1 MNEKF
6 NENAKV
12 EKFNNMLGIAVRLAV
27 RYRSLDI
34 RNAFIFKNGN
44 RRYKYLVLGHE
55 ETYFVKEHSDSKNKY
70 SEDDIKM
77 LEFLV
82 DNIFVV
88 FAGKVFQQTV
98 GIPMGTNCAP
108 LLADIFLYSYE
119 ADFIQSLLSTG
130 KKHLAS
136 RFNLTYR
143 YIDDVLS
150 INNPEF
156 ENYLGQM
163 YPAELEIKDTTES
176 TTSASYLDLLLSIG
190 RDGQLHT
197 SIYDKRDDFNFHIT
211 NFPFLSS
218 NIPSSPAYGVFIS
231 QLIRYS
237 RACSSYDCFILRARR
252 LSSKLLKQGYLAE
265 RLKSSFRKF
274 YGRYGDLIQQY
285 EVSLS
290 RMLNDILILDQQWL
304 PNQSDFPPISWP
316 WYRAW
321 PSPIMS
327 GFHGAF
333 ATGVACQQGTLTL
346 PDTWFR
352 PQFWDLL
359 MLQLLRPNSS
369 NLPCLYSTFHLEYPL
384 VLSRFYSIDNYVYN
398 ALHLWERQS
407 CYFAVSMNVHA
418 DLTLHTSRYF
428 IELSIIVKSALLTIL
443 QNKNHERIVDKHS

>member
-1 MNEKF
+1 
-6 NENAKV
+6 
-12 EKFNNMLGIAVRLAV
+12 
-27 RYRSLDI
+27 
-34 RNAFIFKNGN
+34 
-44 RRYKYLVLGHE
+44 
-55 ETYFVKEHSDSKNKY
+55 
-70 SEDDIKM
+70 M

-237 RACSSYDCFILRARR
+237 RACSSYECFILRARR

-274 YGRYGDLIQQY
+274 YGRYGDLIWQY

-352 PQFWDLL
+352 PPFWDLL
-359 MLQLLRPNSS
+359 VLQLLRPNSS
-369 NLPCLYSTFHLEYPL
+369 NLPCLYSTFHIEYPL
-384 VLSRFYSIDNYVYN
+384 VLSRFCLSRLFVDRGDFGCASDYGLFHAFLRQQNIFNNNNDISHIYMYTHFRSNHKLTYVFSTPINHRKNMSFISLSNSSRDIYEPTVVLN
-398 ALHLWERQS
+398 TAAL
-407 CYFAVSMNVHA
+407 CIKNG
-418 DLTLHTSRYF
+418 YF
-428 IELSIIVKSALLTIL
+428 IAKT
-443 QNKNHERIVDKHS
+443 